1 MIKNRLLIIFLII
14 TGSSLSFAQQIH
26 SALQLRNSHL
36 WRGLEVSS
44 GLIYTGDIHLD
55 GKNFYGGFW
64 TGGNVDGSYKEFNNY
79 IGYKNKH
86 LTVELWD
93 IYNFSPGATY
103 NNKEFFNYNARE
115 TGRFWDLRSYYT
127 ISDKI
132 PLTLSANT
140 VVFGRDRNKDNTEN
154 KYSSFVSAEYP
165 LYKKE
170 DQNLEV
176 RGRIGYGFALNHA
189 GEESNF
195 FAKRDGFTEIS
206 LIVSKSFTI
215 AGYKLPVGIW
225 GMWNPVGNN
234 AYLQFSVQAF
244 SF

>member
-1 MIKNRLLIIFLII
+1 MIKTKLLIISSII
-14 TGSSLSFAQQIH
+14 IGSSLLYGQKIH

-64 TGGNVDGSYKEFNNY
+64 TGGNFDGSYKEFNNY
-79 IGYKNKH
+79 VGYKNKH

-93 IYNFSPGATY
+93 IYNFSPDATY
-103 NNKEFFNYNARE
+103 NNKEFFNYNASE

-127 ISDKI
+127 ISDKV

-140 VVFGRDRNKDNTEN
+140 VVFGRDRNKENTEN

-165 LYKKE
+165 VYKNVDE
-170 DQNLEV
+170 NLEV
-176 RGRIGYGFALNHA
+176 RTRVGYGFALNHA

-195 FAKRDGFTEIS
+195 FAKKDGINEVS
-206 LIVSKSFTI
+206 LIVSKTFMV